1 MGQKEKGT
9 QVERI
14 AKAWKP
20 KGFGGDSGNRVDQ
33 CLLDK
38 ENQGKDWQGLV
49 RTFRLNADWLW
60 LLH

>member
-1 MGQKEKGT
+1 M
-9 QVERI
+9 ERI

-20 KGFGGDSGNRVDQ
+20 KGFEGDSGNRVDQ